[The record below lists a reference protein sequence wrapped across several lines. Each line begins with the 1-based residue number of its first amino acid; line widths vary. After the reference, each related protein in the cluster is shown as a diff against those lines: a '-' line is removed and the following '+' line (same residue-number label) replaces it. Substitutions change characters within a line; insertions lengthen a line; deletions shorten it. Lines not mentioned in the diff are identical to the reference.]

1 MPDVLVT
8 GFGLYLIDWVDVQDV
23 EISLLERNGQK
34 DIWGSMWIDF
44 SNGAKNT
51 KIFMSHVNG
60 AFCQGGVQ

>member
-8 GFGLYLIDWVDVQDV
+8 GFGLYLIDWVDIQDM

-44 SNGAKNT
+44 SNGAR
-51 KIFMSHVNG
+51 IHRYLCPM
-60 AFCQGGVQ
+60 